1 LNSQTA
7 PLLYSLRRSNRA
19 KNTRIV
25 VTADKIEVVAPP
37 KVSERRIQAFVHAQK
52 DWIEAAL
59 KRVAGRVQHAAPR
72 LAPSEYLDGA
82 QIPYQGRHLPL
93 KVTASKTKT
102 VRIELMNDAVFWVKL
117 PTGIA
122 DEQHS
127 PLIQQALTRWMKN
140 QAKQHIQRLVDMH
153 APRFA
158 LFPRSIRI
166 KTQKSRWGSCGP
178 NNDINMNWL
187 LLLAPPAALEY
198 VVVHELCHIKHK
210 NHSPAF
216 WQLVAEH
223 LPDFKQRR
231 LWLKQHGASVMQ
243 GL

>member
-1 LNSQTA
+1 MNSQPT
-7 PLLYSLRRSNRA
+7 PLLYSLRRSSRA

-25 VTADKIEVVAPP
+25 VTAEKIEVVAPL
-37 KVSERRIQAFVHAQK
+37 KVSERRIQAFVQAQQS
-52 DWIEAAL
+52 WIEAAL
-59 KRVAGRVQHAAPR
+59 KRVAGRVQAAAPR
-72 LAPSEYLDGA
+72 LAPSEYMDGA
-82 QIPYQGRHLPL
+82 QIPYRGRRLPL
-93 KVTASKTKT
+93 KITAGKTKT
-102 VRIELMNDAVFWVKL
+102 VRIELLNDEMFWVKL
-117 PTGIA
+117 PAGIA

-127 PLIQQALTRWMKN
+127 TLIRQALTRWMKN
-140 QAKQHIQRLVDMH
+140 QAKQHVQQLVDIH

-178 NNDINMNWL
+178 KNDINMNWL

-210 NHSPAF
+210 NHSPVF

-223 LPDFKQRR
+223 LPDFKQHR

>member
-1 LNSQTA
+1 LNSQTL
-7 PLLYSLRRSNRA
+7 PLLYELRRSSRA

-25 VTADKIEVVAPP
+25 VTADKIEVVAPL

-59 KRVAGRVQHAAPR
+59 KRVADRVHASPR
-72 LAPSEYLDGA
+72 LAPTEYVDGA
-82 QIPYQGRHLPL
+82 NIPYLGRRLPL
-93 KVTASKTKT
+93 KVTSSKTKA
-102 VRIELMNDAVFWVKL
+102 VRIELLNDEVFWVKL
-117 PTGIA
+117 PAGI
-122 DEQHS
+122 DDDQHS
-127 PLIQQALTRWMKN
+127 ILIQQALIRWMKN
-140 QAKQHIQRLVDMH
+140 QAKQHVQQLVDLH

-178 NNDINMNWL
+178 QNDINLNWL
-187 LLLAPPAALEY
+187 LMLTPPAALEY

-210 NHSPAF
+210 NHSQAF
-216 WQLVAEH
+216 WQLVAAH
-223 LPDFKQRR
+223 LPDFKQHR